1 MTLSLSDHLQHFEH
15 RNLANAQRIDALL
28 GRIIAQPFCHARF
41 MNTLSL
47 LEHMGSY
54 KILATQRGPA
64 IDQGTL
70 KHVTEE
76 ARHAWFFKRQAE
88 RLAGRP
94 LTYSPPELLA
104 AAPAWMY
111 FQKVEAGVE
120 RSFTTKPPALAIY
133 LLTSLII
140 EFRAIWFYALYQRA
154 LDKAGFALSL
164 RKLTG
169 EEQVHLQEMGQRLG
183 AAGIADDGDL
193 EKRLGAEQFLFGRL
207 LTGLERAQGSE
218 ARAAA

>member
-1 MTLSLSDHLQHFEH
+1 MTLLLSDHLQQFERSSAAH
-15 RNLANAQRIDALL
+15 TQRIDALL
-28 GRIIAQPFCHARF
+28 GHIIAQPDCHARF

-88 RLAGRP
+88 RLAGRQ
-94 LTYSPPELLA
+94 LDYSASELLA

-111 FQKVEAGVE
+111 FQKVEASVE

-133 LLTSLII
+133 LLTSLVI
-140 EFRAIWFYALYQRA
+140 EFRAIWFYARYQRC
-154 LDKAGFALSL
+154 LDEAGFALSL
-164 RKLTG
+164 KKLTG
-169 EEQVHLQEMGQRLG
+169 EEQVHLQEMGQRL
-183 AAGIADDGDL
+183 APATVADEGRL
-193 EKRLGAEQFLFGRL
+193 ETLLGAEQVLFERL
-207 LTGLERAQGSE
+207 LTGLERALGSE